1 MQNAPISL
9 SCKIIPEANKPAGFF
24 FQPVQILF
32 LEAPAIIECGL
43 VFVESGLAFVESG
56 LVFVAPFC
64 ILFIYEGHHRHIIKH
79 FIVHS
84 VYYFFMKGHL

>member
-9 SCKIIPEANKPAGFF
+9 SCKIIPEANKPASFF

-32 LEAPAIIECGL
+32 LSAPAIIEWACIFESGL
-43 VFVESGLAFVESG
+43 AFVESGLAFVESG

-64 ILFIYEGHHRHIIKH
+64 VLFIRIMAAEHGNG
-79 FIVHS
+79 IVTS
-84 VYYFFMKGHL
+84 D